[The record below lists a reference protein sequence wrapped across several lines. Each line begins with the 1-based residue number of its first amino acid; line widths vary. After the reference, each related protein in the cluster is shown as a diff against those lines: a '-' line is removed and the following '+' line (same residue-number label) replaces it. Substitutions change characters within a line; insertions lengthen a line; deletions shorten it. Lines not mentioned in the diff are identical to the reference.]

1 MRIKENKKGVSYL
14 HRTAQPST
22 FACFRTWR
30 VEGSWSYKT
39 YPGAKVYILFEGTMN
54 LFGIEVNLS
63 GIGIWRSG
71 IGVDGVEIILGE
83 NLRRTILLQLRL
95 IVIENLFSI
104 APQG

>member
-1 MRIKENKKGVSYL
+1 MGNENKKGVSYL

-54 LFGIEVNLS
+54 LFGIEV
-63 GIGIWRSG
+63 WRSSFEVG
-71 IGVDGVEIILGE
+71 EAKIGSGESLIRCGKAFILSDELFIRSGKA
-83 NLRRTILLQLRL
+83 L
-95 IVIENLFSI
+95 ICSD
-104 APQG
+104 

>member
-54 LFGIEVNLS
+54 LFGIEVNWPGIDAGKSEITVGKS
-63 GIGIWRSG
+63 GK
-71 IGVDGVEIILGE
+71 GVGRAEIIL
-83 NLRRTILLQLRL
+83 
-95 IVIENLFSI
+95 S
-104 APQG
+104 